1 MSVEKGREAEDLAI
15 SFLQEDGFVI
25 KEKNLY
31 ISHKEI
37 DIVALKDGV
46 VHFVEVKS
54 GSGFEPIFNIT
65 PSKLRHLTYAIESY
79 MKKFKNTL
87 PYQLDVLIIKDGN
100 IEFIENVTAM

>member
-1 MSVEKGREAEDLAI
+1 VSVEKGREAEDLAI
-15 SFLQEDGFVI
+15 SFLLENGYTI

-31 ISHKEI
+31 IKHKEI

-65 PSKLRHLTYAIESY
+65 PTKLKHLIFAIESY
-79 MKKFKNTL
+79 MSKYKHNL
-87 PYQLDVLIIKDGN
+87 PYQLDALIIKDGN